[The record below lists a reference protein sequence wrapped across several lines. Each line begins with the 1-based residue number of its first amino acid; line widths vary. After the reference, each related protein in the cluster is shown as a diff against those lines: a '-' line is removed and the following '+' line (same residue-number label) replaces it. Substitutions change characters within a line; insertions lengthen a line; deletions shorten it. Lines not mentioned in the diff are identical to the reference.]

1 VPLKQ
6 TKLDYMKYI
15 ILILFAFSL
24 NACSQDKTT
33 SKELK
38 GEKEQ
43 AVPFHEF
50 DISLIRLI
58 STPAKYDGKQIQV
71 IGYLNLE
78 FEGNAIYL
86 HKEDYSK
93 GISNNGFWVSFSK
106 ETAEKKKLNDY
117 NKKYVIIVGTFD
129 MDARGHMG
137 MFGGT
142 IKNITRLDLWNF
154 DN

>member
-1 VPLKQ
+1 
-6 TKLDYMKYI
+6 MKYI
-15 ILILFAFSL
+15 ILILLAFSL
-24 NACSQDKTT
+24 NACSQNKTT
-33 SKELK
+33 SKEQK
-38 GEKEQ
+38 ENEKVEG
-43 AVPFHEF
+43 VPFHEF
-50 DISLIRLI
+50 NISIIKLI
-58 STPAKYDGKQIQV
+58 STPEKYDGKQVQV

-93 GISNNGFWVSFSK
+93 GISQNGFWVNLSK
-106 ETAEKKKLNDY
+106 EIAEKKKLEDY

-129 MDARGHMG
+129 MNARGHMG

-154 DN
+154 DYK

>member
-1 VPLKQ
+1 MV
-6 TKLDYMKYI
+6 
-15 ILILFAFSL
+15 FSL
-24 NACSQDKTT
+24 NAFSQNKTT
-33 SKELK
+33 TKKIESEE
-38 GEKEQ
+38 EK
-43 AVPFHEF
+43 VIPFNEF
-50 DISLIRLI
+50 NISLLRLI
-58 STPAKYDGKQIQV
+58 TTPEKYDGKQIQV

-93 GISNNGFWVSFSK
+93 GISNNGFWVNFSK
-106 ETAEKKKLNDY
+106 EIAEKKNLNDY
-117 NKKYVIIVGTFD
+117 SKKYVIIVGTFD
-129 MDARGHMG
+129 MNSRGHMG

>member
-1 VPLKQ
+1 
-6 TKLDYMKYI
+6 MKYI

-24 NACSQDKTT
+24 NACSQNKRTT
-33 SKELK
+33 K
-38 GEKEQ
+38 GSESEKEE
-43 AVPFHEF
+43 AIPFHEF
-50 DISLIRLI
+50 NISLIRLI
-58 STPAKYDGKQIQV
+58 STPEKYDGKQIQV

-93 GISNNGFWVSFSK
+93 GISNNGFWVNFSK
-106 ETAEKKKLNDY
+106 EISEKKNLNDY
-117 NKKYVIIVGTFD
+117 NQKYVIIVGTFD
-129 MDARGHMG
+129 MNARGHMG

-154 DN
+154 DH